1 MFQCPKLNQRV
12 FLVCA
17 LLKNIMVED
26 CQGNGSKELL
36 NWHEFNHSIKS
47 DDLMHKCVLSFSLGK
62 VILISKADP
71 LLV

>member
-1 MFQCPKLNQRV
+1 
-12 FLVCA
+12 
-17 LLKNIMVED
+17 MVED